1 MLIIK
6 HLKLSFGVILSLLC
20 VLFLVQF
27 VRMLEIDF
35 EFLASSF
42 ENWSELLPNLIL
54 GFISGVIGIP
64 LVIENLKGL
73 K

>member
-1 MLIIK
+1 MKIIK

-35 EFLASSF
+35 EFLESSF
-42 ENWSELLPNLIL
+42 DNWSELLPNLFL
-54 GFISGVIGIP
+54 GIITGLIGIP
-64 LVIENLKGL
+64 LVIESLKEQ

>member
-1 MLIIK
+1 MKIIK

-35 EFLASSF
+35 EFLESSF
-42 ENWSELLPNLIL
+42 DNWSELLPNLFL
-54 GFISGVIGIP
+54 GIITGLIGIP
-64 LVIENLKGL
+64 LVIESLKEL